1 MTQSTHNNSSN
12 TSPNTK
18 VFSLVKHKIND
29 VEYNVLKRTNK
40 PMVHI
45 TMTQGKYKYLEVD
58 FITCDWCISKV
69 GQAKL
74 QARLNME
81 STFMWLRGY
90 NIKTNYNSVG
100 NMTIQL
106 RGDDIIIGYLI
117 NELKKL
123 LEDSTCWMKYRNKN
137 RMLNIVRHDHKLYVR
152 PIRHHKSN
160 TNILV

>member
-1 MTQSTHNNSSN
+1 
-12 TSPNTK
+12 
-18 VFSLVKHKIND
+18 
-29 VEYNVLKRTNK
+29 
-40 PMVHI
+40 
-45 TMTQGKYKYLEVD
+45 
-58 FITCDWCISKV
+58 
-69 GQAKL
+69 
-74 QARLNME
+74 ME

-90 NIKTNYNSVG
+90 IIKTNYNSVG

-117 NELKKL
+117 NELNKL

-137 RMLNIVRHDHKLYVR
+137 RMLNIDRHDHKLYVR

>member
-1 MTQSTHNNSSN
+1 M
-12 TSPNTK
+12 
-18 VFSLVKHKIND
+18 KHKIND

-117 NELKKL
+117 NELNKL

-137 RMLNIVRHDHKLYVR
+137 RMLNIDRHDHKLYVR